1 MWGGHIHQCQRVR
14 KLDGVQASEQIMRFG
29 EAGGQVRARQSQP
42 LAGAGESGHGMSC
55 EDGEAAAGGGLL
67 AGRCWFE
74 RDREPADLERAGG
87 ARDGL
92 SGIWTPRFYPGDFLH
107 FTEKNAEPNGPSSA
121 RAGGYRFY
129 MMIYLHA
136 GI

>member
-1 MWGGHIHQCQRVR
+1 MAATYLGAALRLAAVWGEHIHQCQRVR

-92 SGIWTPRFYPGDFLH
+92 SGICQREL
-107 FTEKNAEPNGPSSA
+107 
-121 RAGGYRFY
+121 
-129 MMIYLHA
+129 
-136 GI
+136 